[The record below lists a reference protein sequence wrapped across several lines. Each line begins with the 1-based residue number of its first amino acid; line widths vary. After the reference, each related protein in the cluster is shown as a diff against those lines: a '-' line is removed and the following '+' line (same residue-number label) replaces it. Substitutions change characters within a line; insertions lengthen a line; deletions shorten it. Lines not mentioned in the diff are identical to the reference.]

1 MTENE
6 LEKSEM
12 STVEFVS
19 ENLRG
24 RVSPPGRAASVSE
37 RIRLAA
43 RDLGWSYNRTKDLW
57 YADPRV
63 SVSGKELREFEIA
76 TGVEYGRKQI
86 NEIDQILARADALL
100 DGPDA
105 DFHRPFVAA
114 FRAFVSAL
122 SSPGAER

>member
-1 MTENE
+1 MSEKR

-19 ENLRG
+19 NQLRAN
-24 RVSPPGRAASVSE
+24 VSPPSRAGSIGA
-37 RIRLAA
+37 RIRMAA
-43 RDLGWSYNRTKDLW
+43 RDLGWSYSRTKDLW

-63 SVSGKELREFEIA
+63 SVSGAELREIEIA
-76 TGVEYGRKQI
+76 TGVEYGRKQV
-86 NEIDQILARADALL
+86 NEIDKILARADALL

-122 SSPGAER
+122 SGP

>member
-1 MTENE
+1 MSEKR

-19 ENLRG
+19 NQLRSN
-24 RVSPPGRAASVSE
+24 VSPPARADSIGA
-37 RIRLAA
+37 RIRMAA
-43 RDLGWSYNRTKDLW
+43 RDLGWSYSRTKDLW

-63 SVSGKELREFEIA
+63 SVSGAELREIEIA
-76 TGVEYGRKQI
+76 TGVEYGRKQV
-86 NEIDQILARADALL
+86 NEIDKILARADALL

-122 SSPGAER
+122 SGP